1 MWFFTPTTSGV
12 ELCWEMNR
20 FWKQREG
27 KEMSMVGTHFVKRH
41 ESILCCCHHRKLHQE
56 EGVWDQF
63 NEGWRGPSY
72 QFLKQLKAQI
82 SSCVFCTFFF
92 CVVFFP
98 THIGRKTISPSNLKF
113 PLGSGSITKTISFI
127 MSQYPTYTSYNNL
140 DIGPMYV
147 LLIIKIV
154 FCVGTMYVLIKF

>member
-1 MWFFTPTTSGV
+1 MKVSYVVVIIESCTKRKVYGI
-12 ELCWEMNR
+12 N
-20 FWKQREG
+20 
-27 KEMSMVGTHFVKRH
+27 SMKV
-41 ESILCCCHHRKLHQE
+41 
-56 EGVWDQF
+56 EGV
-63 NEGWRGPSY
+63 P
-72 QFLKQLKAQI
+72 LI
-82 SSCVFCTFFF
+82 SFSSNSKHRYHHAFFVLFFF